1 MANYNLFTVKDPSF
15 DPCPS
20 CGKIAT
26 LRRSRTKNV
35 KEWSI
40 KNVFFY
46 SYFRC
51 RECGW
56 RGRRSTIAFKVKSL
70 RLIILYLVMAFII
83 GELIWFI
90 LNKLYH

>member
-1 MANYNLFTVKDPSF
+1 MANYNLFVFKDPSF
-15 DPCPS
+15 DACPS
-20 CGKIAT
+20 CGKLST
-26 LRRSRTKNV
+26 LRRSRTKNI
-35 KEWSI
+35 KEWSFKSI
-40 KNVFFY
+40 LFF

-56 RGRRSTIAFKVKSL
+56 RGKRSTLHLKIKSF
-70 RLIILYLVMAFII
+70 RLIIIYLLVAFVI

>member
-1 MANYNLFTVKDPSF
+1 MANYNLFVFKDPSF

-26 LRRSRTKNV
+26 LRRSRTRST
-35 KEWSI
+35 KEW
-40 KNVFFY
+40 FFKGLLFF
-46 SYFRC
+46 SYYRC
-51 RECGW
+51 RDCGW
-56 RGRRSTIAFKVKSL
+56 RGKRSTVMLKIKSFK
-70 RLIILYLVMAFII
+70 LILIYIIVAIVI

>member
-1 MANYNLFTVKDPSF
+1 MANYNLFIMKDPSF

-26 LRRSRTKNV
+26 LRRSRTRNF
-35 KEWSI
+35 KEWSF
-40 KNVFFY
+40 NHFFF

-56 RGRRSTIAFKVKSL
+56 RGRRPTIMIKIKSFK
-70 RLIILYLVMAFII
+70 LIVIYLIVAICI